1 MDITTKQTLKIS
13 AGRQNTSLS
22 FCEWSTEQGARL
34 AGMGKESVLTVSDW
48 EAREILE
55 LKFSQSEMQAMICRG
70 INNLPTYP
78 TEDAKKFLQDLVEV
92 ANSKLGEYVSHELE
106 ESRKS
111 EGLA

>member
-1 MDITTKQTLKIS
+1 MDISTKQTLKIS
-13 AGRQNTSLS
+13 AGRQNTNLS
-22 FCEWSTEQGARL
+22 FCEW

-48 EAREILE
+48 EASEILE
-55 LKFSQSEMQAMICRG
+55 LKFCQSEIQSMICRG